1 MDAAP
6 RVSVVICAHD
16 DARFE
21 LLQAAVRSVATQ
33 DPPPAELLVVVDHN
47 DRLLARA
54 RKVLTAATVIAN
66 EQGAGL
72 SGARNTGIGRSTG
85 SIIAFMD
92 DDAAARPGWLAALV
106 AAYEEDPAALGVG
119 GTILPAWQEGQPA
132 WFPDEFLW
140 VVGCTYRGYPTARAR
155 VRNPIGCNMSFRRE
169 VFEQVGGFRQ
179 GVGRGRGLPLGCEET
194 ELCARAAHQLP
205 PGYFLHQPDAIVDHV
220 VPPQRGRLRYYLIR
234 SLSEGI
240 SKAYVVRLVGS
251 EAGMQTERRYATR
264 TLPAGLVRHL
274 LAPLR
279 GSAAGPLRA
288 AAILIGLP
296 AFGIGYLRGMIRFRN
311 DALVSDGASIMWR
324 KE

>member
-21 LLQAAVRSVATQ
+21 LLRAAVRSVAAQ

-54 RKVLTAATVIAN
+54 RQVLPGTTVIAN
-66 EQGAGL
+66 EQAAGL

-92 DDAAARPGWLAALV
+92 DDATARPGWLAALV
-106 AAYEEDPAALGVG
+106 AAYEDPGVLGAG
-119 GTILPAWQEGQPA
+119 GTILPAWQTTRPA
-132 WFPDEFLW
+132 WFPEEFLW
-140 VVGCTYRGYPTARAR
+140 VVGCTYRGYPTERSR

-169 VFEQVGGFRQ
+169 VFERVGGFRQ

-194 ELCARAAHQLP
+194 ELCARAARQLA
-205 PGYFLHQPDAIVDHV
+205 PGYFVHEPNAIVDHV
-220 VPPQRGRLRYYLIR
+220 VPPSRGRLRYYLVR

-240 SKAYVVRLVGS
+240 SKAYVVRLVGA

-264 TLPAGLVRHL
+264 TLPAGFLRHL

-288 AAILIGLP
+288 GAILVGLP
-296 AFGIGYLRGMIRFRN
+296 AFGFGYLRGMIRFRN
-311 DALVSDGASIMWR
+311 DALVNDGASVPWR
-324 KE
+324 EE